1 MRPETR
7 RWTAISAGGLAVLL
21 GAVDT
26 YVVVTIMTDIMKDVG
41 IPINKIQQV
50 APIITGYLLGYIAA
64 MPLLGRASDRFGRKL
79 VLQLGLAGF
88 AIGSV
93 VTALSNDL
101 TMLVVGRVIQ
111 GTASG
116 ALLPV
121 TLALAA
127 DLWAAR
133 NRAAVL
139 GGIGAAQELGS
150 VLGPLY
156 GIAVVTVLSTWRDVF
171 WINIPLTAVAMLMIQ
186 LSLPAHDRGSGPRE
200 RVDVIG
206 GVLLA
211 IALGLA
217 VVGLYNPAP
226 DGKQVLPSWGLP
238 VVAAAIV
245 ATIAFFGWERFSRTK
260 LIEPAGVRFL
270 PFLAALGT
278 SVCAGSALMVTLV
291 NVELFGQGVLGLE
304 QVDAALKLTW
314 FLAALPIGALV
325 GGAIATRVGDRAV
338 VFVGMMIAGG
348 AYWLVSQWRV
358 DVLSTHHDLGI
369 VSLPVFAT
377 DLALA
382 GFGLGLVIGPLTSAA
397 LRVVPSA
404 QHGIASSL
412 VVVARMTGML
422 VGVAAL
428 SAWGLY
434 RFNQILATLPNQGG
448 QSLAAKIAA
457 EAARYKLAFS
467 MQYGEMFG
475 ITAIVCAV
483 GALLGLA
490 IAGRHTHAR
499 DIAAAP
505 DSPEAPTRTIRAAD
519 PRDAPTRTIPGTESL
534 DAPTRTIPAPGSP
547 DAPTRTIPAPGSPNA
562 PTRTIPA
569 PDADHPTQRIA
580 KHRADTDATVRM
592 PRRD

>member
-1 MRPETR
+1 MRAETR

-26 YVVVTIMTDIMKDVG
+26 YVVVSIMTDIMKDVG

-88 AIGSV
+88 AVGSV
-93 VTALSNDL
+93 VTALSDDL
-101 TMLVVGRVIQ
+101 TTLVVGRVIQ

-127 DLWAAR
+127 DLWSAR

-139 GGIGAAQELGS
+139 GGVGAAQELGS

-156 GIAVVTVLSTWRDVF
+156 GIAVVAVLNTWRDVF
-171 WINIPLTAVAMLMIQ
+171 WINLPLTAIAMLMIHF
-186 LSLPAHDRGSGPRE
+186 SVPAHDRGAGPRE

-211 IALGLA
+211 ITLGLT

-226 DGKQVLPSWGLP
+226 DGKQVLPHWGLP
-238 VVAAAIV
+238 VVAAAVV
-245 ATIAFFGWERFSRTK
+245 AGIAFFAWERYSRTK
-260 LIEPAGVRFL
+260 LIDPAGVAFR
-270 PFLAALGT
+270 PFLASLGT
-278 SVCAGSALMVTLV
+278 SVCAGAALMVTLV
-291 NVELFGQGVLGLE
+291 NVELFGQGVLGLD

-314 FLAALPIGALV
+314 FLAALPVGALI
-325 GGAIATRVGDRAV
+325 GGAIATRIGDRAV
-338 VFVGMMIAGG
+338 VFVGMLIAAL
-348 AYWLVSQWRV
+348 AYWLVSHWGV
-358 DVLSTHHDLGI
+358 NVLTAQHDLGFI
-369 VSLPVFAT
+369 TLPAFST
-377 DLALA
+377 DLVLA

-397 LRVVPSA
+397 LRVVPA
-404 QHGIASSL
+404 VQHGIASSL

-434 RFNQILATLPNQGG
+434 RFNQILATKPAPHADSLP
-448 QSLAAKIAA
+448 AKIAA
-457 EAARYKLAFS
+457 EATRYREAFAD
-467 MQYGEMFG
+467 QYGEMFG
-475 ITAIVCAV
+475 ITMIICIV
-483 GALLGLA
+483 GAFVGLL
-490 IAGRHTHAR
+490 IAGRHTHA
-499 DIAAAP
+499 
-505 DSPEAPTRTIRAAD
+505 E
-519 PRDAPTRTIPGTESL
+519 
-534 DAPTRTIPAPGSP
+534 SP
-547 DAPTRTIPAPGSPNA
+547 DVYSPR
-562 PTRTIPA
+562 PWVPV
-569 PDADHPTQRIA
+569 AD
-580 KHRADTDATVRM
+580 DE
-592 PRRD
+592 